1 MTLAESTCPVSACW
15 NNGEE
20 GIGCARRMAVRETAQ
35 WLAGEGHLADAYVL
49 NPFILGVGVIVTASY
64 L

>member
-1 MTLAESTCPVSACW
+1 
-15 NNGEE
+15 
-20 GIGCARRMAVRETAQ
+20 MAVRETAQ

-49 NPFILGVGVIVTASY
+49 NPLILGVRVIVTASY